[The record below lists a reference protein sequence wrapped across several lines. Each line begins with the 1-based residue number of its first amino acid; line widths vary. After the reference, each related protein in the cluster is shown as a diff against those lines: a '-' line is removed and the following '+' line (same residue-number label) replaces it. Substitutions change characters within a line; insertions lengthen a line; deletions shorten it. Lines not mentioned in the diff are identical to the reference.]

1 MNTSVYAF
9 DLDGTVTT
17 QEMLPLI
24 ARELH
29 LGEELGLLTRLT
41 LDGTIGFETS
51 FRLRFHI
58 LRSVPVERVQ
68 AIAAMVPIDPFI
80 DAFIQQYNN
89 QCAIVTGNLDVW
101 VQPLAQRLGC
111 RFFTSSSEVRDGQL
125 ELINVLDKGQA
136 LRELAL
142 CGGTTVAIGESFNDI
157 PMFEEADMG
166 VAFGGVHQPVPQLVQ
181 TADYVVY
188 NGKAL
193 CHLLQML

>member
-24 ARELH
+24 AKELH

-41 LDGTIGFETS
+41 LDGTIGFESS

-68 AIAAMVPIDPFI
+68 AIAAAVPIDPFI
-80 DAFIQQYNN
+80 EAFIKQYNAR
-89 QCAIVTGNLDVW
+89 CVIVTGNLDVW
-101 VQPLAQRLGC
+101 IQPIMQRLGC
-111 RFFTSSSEVRDGQL
+111 RFFTSDSEVRNGQL
-125 ELINVLDKGQA
+125 ELTKVLDKGKA
-136 LRELAL
+136 LRELSL
-142 CGGTTVAIGESFNDI
+142 NGSRTVAIGESFNDI
-157 PMFEEADMG
+157 SMFEEADIG

-181 TADYVVY
+181 IADYVVY
-188 NGKAL
+188 NGRAL
-193 CHLLQML
+193 CNLLQTL

>member
-1 MNTSVYAF
+1 MSKSIYAF

-24 ARELH
+24 AKELH

-41 LDGTIGFETS
+41 LDGTIDFEIS

-58 LRSVPVERVQ
+58 LRGVPVERVQ
-68 AIAAMVPIDPFI
+68 AIAAMVPLDPFI
-80 DAFIQQYNN
+80 EAFIKQYAS

-111 RFFTSSSEVRDGQL
+111 RFFTSSSEIRGGQL
-125 ELINVLDKGQA
+125 ELTDVLNKGKA
-136 LRELAL
+136 LRELAS
-142 CGGTTVAIGESFNDI
+142 GGAKTVAIGESFNDI
-157 PMFEEADMG
+157 PMFEEADLG

-181 TADYVVY
+181 AADYVVY
-188 NGKAL
+188 SGRAL
-193 CHLLQML
+193 CQLLQTL